1 MRARIMPDGHAGQG
15 ETLEMIRQVNPRVL
29 DRYRTVRIEMTL
41 DDARKLQAAA
51 KFFDDRLSAA
61 EGAFQFI
68 SYAAQAYEDP
78 DSNDLRC
85 IAQLCALGLTG
96 KARETDSLMRLY
108 RALSNMTEGETTEPP
123 EPEGTTA

>member
-1 MRARIMPDGHAGQG
+1 
-15 ETLEMIRQVNPRVL
+15 
-29 DRYRTVRIEMTL
+29 MTK

-61 EGAFQFI
+61 EGAFRFI

-96 KARETDSLMRLY
+96 KARETDSLMQLY

-123 EPEGTTA
+123 ESEGTIA